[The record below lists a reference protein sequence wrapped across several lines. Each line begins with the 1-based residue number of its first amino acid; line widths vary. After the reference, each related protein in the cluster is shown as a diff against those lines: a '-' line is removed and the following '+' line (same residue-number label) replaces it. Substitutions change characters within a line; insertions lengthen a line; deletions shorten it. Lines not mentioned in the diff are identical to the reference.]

1 VLPYAARCEEI
12 NYYDGIVTKHSPLG
26 KGKGKGGT
34 GGTGMKIIRVVS
46 RVLGYAA
53 TGFMVVLMLLTVV
66 DVFLRYFFN
75 APITGTTEISRLLM
89 VIIVF
94 PALGWAAIDRAHVR
108 VDLVVSRIPPRVQA
122 ILGSITFL
130 FALVT
135 YGIITWQSILE
146 AAVVN
151 RQTSLLHLP
160 FTPFYWVMSGGF
172 VVFCLAIAALVI
184 EDITKA
190 VKK

>member
-1 VLPYAARCEEI
+1 MAARCEEI
-12 NYYDGIVTKHSPLG
+12 IYYDGIVSTHPPW
-26 KGKGKGGT
+26 KGGT
-34 GGTGMKIIRVVS
+34 KVKIIRVVS
-46 RVLGYAA
+46 RLLGYVA
-53 TGFMVVLMLLTVV
+53 TGFMALLMLLTVT

-75 APITGTTEISRLLM
+75 SPIMGATEISRLMM

-122 ILGSITFL
+122 IVSSITFL

-135 YGIITWQSILE
+135 YSIITWQSFLE

-151 RQTSLLHLP
+151 RQTSLLHLS

-172 VVFCLAIAALVI
+172 TVFCLAIAALVV

-190 VKK
+190 VKR

>member
-1 VLPYAARCEEI
+1 
-12 NYYDGIVTKHSPLG
+12 
-26 KGKGKGGT
+26 
-34 GGTGMKIIRVVS
+34 MKIIRVVS
-46 RVLGYAA
+46 RILGYVA
-53 TGFMVVLMLLTVV
+53 TGFMVLLLLLTVV

-75 APITGTTEISRLLM
+75 APITGTTEISRLMM

-122 ILGSITFL
+122 IVGSITFF

-135 YGIITWQSILE
+135 YIIITWQSFLE

-151 RQTSLLHLP
+151 RQTSLLHLS
-160 FTPFYWVMSGGF
+160 FTPFYWVMSVGLAI
-172 VVFCLAIAALVI
+172 FCLTIAVLVI
-184 EDITKA
+184 EDIRKV
-190 VKK
+190 VKR

>member
-1 VLPYAARCEEI
+1 
-12 NYYDGIVTKHSPLG
+12 
-26 KGKGKGGT
+26 
-34 GGTGMKIIRVVS
+34 MKIIRVVS
-46 RVLGYAA
+46 RVLGYTA

-151 RQTSLLHLP
+151 RQTSLLHLS